1 MGVCDREF
9 RVVDRHWPR
18 RDIYFRDFT
27 AALSILAHC
36 DQSAGRGDDAFRRRV
51 RGLDAAAPSRPALG
65 LLLAFAISRYDG
77 RMAAISQ
84 PAGVGHFRSRHLSYR
99 FYSILVPR
107 TRT

>member
-1 MGVCDREF
+1 MGICDRKF
-9 RVVDRHWPR
+9 CLVDRHR
-18 RDIYFRDFT
+18 ARGDIYFGNFT
-27 AALSILAHC
+27 AAFSALAHC

-51 RGLDAAAPSRPALG
+51 RGLDAAASSRPAMG

-99 FYSILVPR
+99 FYFILVPR